1 MKHLLRFGV
10 VALATWRVTHLL
22 ANEDG
27 PGDAIGRIREKLGK
41 SQLVRLMDCFHC
53 TSIWVAAP
61 FAIYAAKKP
70 ADRLAV
76 WLALSAVACLLNEM
90 TDREERSTGVGDELL
105 RKETTGA

>member
-1 MKHLLRFGV
+1 
-10 VALATWRVTHLL
+10 
-22 ANEDG
+22 
-27 PGDAIGRIREKLGK
+27 
-41 SQLVRLMDCFHC
+41 MDCFHC